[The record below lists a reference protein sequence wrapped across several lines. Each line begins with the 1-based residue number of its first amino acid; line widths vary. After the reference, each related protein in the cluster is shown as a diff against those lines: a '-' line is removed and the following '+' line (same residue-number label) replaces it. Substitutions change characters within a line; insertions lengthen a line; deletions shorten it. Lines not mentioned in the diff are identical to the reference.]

1 MNKFIN
7 ETLVIYISK
16 FTNTKVI
23 KALKD
28 GMMFSLPF
36 LMIGSL
42 FLLIANLPIESVSKV
57 ISESGIGDVCSQ
69 VYSSTFSLMAFFTVI
84 GITYSYLKND
94 QVITAING
102 ALTGLAAFILLTPS
116 SKVLD
121 SGESVTGIISKDW
134 TAGQGMICAIL
145 IGFLV
150 GYIYSLCVKTA

>member
-42 FLLIANLPIESVSKV
+42 FLLIANLPIESVLISK
-57 ISESGIGDVCSQ
+57 
-69 VYSSTFSLMAFFTVI
+69 I
-84 GITYSYLKND
+84 GILFSN
-94 QVITAING
+94 
-102 ALTGLAAFILLTPS
+102 ILH
-116 SKVLD
+116 
-121 SGESVTGIISKDW
+121 
-134 TAGQGMICAIL
+134 
-145 IGFLV
+145 FH
-150 GYIYSLCVKTA
+150 

>member
-42 FLLIANLPIESVSKV
+42 FLLIANLPMN
-57 ISESGIGDVCSQ
+57 Q
-69 VYSSTFSLMAFFTVI
+69 
-84 GITYSYLKND
+84 
-94 QVITAING
+94 
-102 ALTGLAAFILLTPS
+102 
-116 SKVLD
+116 
-121 SGESVTGIISKDW
+121 
-134 TAGQGMICAIL
+134 
-145 IGFLV
+145 
-150 GYIYSLCVKTA
+150 

>member
-28 GMMFSLPF
+28 GIDVFFTVFNDRIIVPVA
-36 LMIGSL
+36 
-42 FLLIANLPIESVSKV
+42 IAKLPIESVSKV

-94 QVITAING
+94 QVKQ
-102 ALTGLAAFILLTPS
+102 L
-116 SKVLD
+116 
-121 SGESVTGIISKDW
+121 
-134 TAGQGMICAIL
+134 
-145 IGFLV
+145 
-150 GYIYSLCVKTA
+150 

>member
-42 FLLIANLPIESVSKV
+42 FLLIANLPIEAVSKV

-69 VYSSTFSLMAFFTVI
+69 VYSSTFSIVISLSIHPRLWRTLAFTRVLLLVFPDFVVMMT
-84 GITYSYLKND
+84 TPL
-94 QVITAING
+94 
-102 ALTGLAAFILLTPS
+102 LAREP
-116 SKVLD
+116 
-121 SGESVTGIISKDW
+121 
-134 TAGQGMICAIL
+134 
-145 IGFLV
+145 
-150 GYIYSLCVKTA
+150 